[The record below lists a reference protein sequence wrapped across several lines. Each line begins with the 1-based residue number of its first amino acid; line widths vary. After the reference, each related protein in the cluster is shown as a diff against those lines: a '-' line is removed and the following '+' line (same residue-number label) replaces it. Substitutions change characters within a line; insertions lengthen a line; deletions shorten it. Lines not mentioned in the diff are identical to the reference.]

1 MYNPNWYFN
10 PQCFN
15 QQTYY
20 EFQQQM
26 QQYQQSQNKEVEKAF
41 HAYKDFLDAY
51 SKLDSAHQQELFVY
65 CLSDFAN
72 RNHWQN
78 N

>member
-1 MYNPNWYFN
+1 MYNPNWYYN

-15 QQTYY
+15 QQTYN
-20 EFQQQM
+20 EFQQQV
-26 QQYQQSQNKEVEKAF
+26 QQHQHSQNKEVGKAF

-51 SKLDSAHQQELFVY
+51 RKLDSAHQQELFFY
-65 CLSDFAN
+65 CLSDFAS

>member
-1 MYNPNWYFN
+1 MYNPNWYYN

-15 QQTYY
+15 QQTYN

-26 QQYQQSQNKEVEKAF
+26 HQYQQSQNKEVEKAF

-51 SKLDSAHQQELFVY
+51 SKLDLAHQQELFLQ
-65 CLSDFAN
+65 CLAFFAN
-72 RNHWQN
+72 RNHW
-78 N
+78 